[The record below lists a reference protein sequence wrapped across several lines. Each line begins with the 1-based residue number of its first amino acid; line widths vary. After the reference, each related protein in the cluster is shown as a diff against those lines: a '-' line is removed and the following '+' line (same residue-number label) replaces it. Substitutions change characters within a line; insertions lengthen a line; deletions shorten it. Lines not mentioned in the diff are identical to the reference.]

1 MKKYSDER
9 LVAYADKSLPE
20 EERAEIDE
28 YLRSSPDA
36 RKRLAELVETIKRV
50 NEAFDSIY
58 NAPIPDEVLQ
68 LHHAYN
74 ERLKKLEKE
83 T

>member
-36 RKRLAELVETIKRV
+36 RKRLAELVETI
-50 NEAFDSIY
+50 N
-58 NAPIPDEVLQ
+58 
-68 LHHAYN
+68 AYN